1 MKNLKAWLVILPL
14 ITIACSDENTEQT
27 IESASKL
34 NIAKKSVIGPENA
47 ANPYDSAGILHNEI
61 LEILDETA
69 SNSQTI
75 EEITILID
83 SLSAVHPD
91 LMLLSNN
98 PTVSSRVLEI
108 TSIVNTSNPATDL
121 MDTLSLSTSARAS
134 FLAFLNSLLLTA
146 DSPYEDIHPIIVSYE
161 TSVIGSTSFSAVEK
175 QIILTASSVA
185 RYSVAKKKR
194 KDQDWDISVTNIVA
208 AASGAGQNSV
218 LGLKM
223 AATVDIY
230 QNTHPTN

>member
-14 ITIACSDENTEQT
+14 ITIACSDEYTEQT
-27 IESASKL
+27 IESANKS
-34 NIAKKSVIGPENA
+34 NVTKKSVITPANA
-47 ANPYDSAGILHNEI
+47 DNPYDSAGMLHNEI

-69 SNSQTI
+69 SNSQSI

-83 SLSAVHPD
+83 SVSAVHPD
-91 LMLLSNN
+91 LMLLSND
-98 PTVSSRVLEI
+98 PTVSSRVSEI
-108 TSIVNTSNPATDL
+108 TWIINTSDPAIDL
-121 MDTLSLSTSARAS
+121 LGSLSLSSSARAS
-134 FLAFLNSLLLTA
+134 FLAFLNSLLLAA

-161 TSVIGSTSFSAVEK
+161 TSVIGSSSFSAVDK

-194 KDQDWDISVTNIVA
+194 KDQDWDTSVTNIVA
-208 AASGAGQNSV
+208 AASGAEQNSV

>member
-14 ITIACSDENTEQT
+14 ITIACSDENTEHT
-27 IESASKL
+27 IESANKP
-34 NIAKKSVIGPENA
+34 NITKKSVIGPENA
-47 ANPYDSAGILHNEI
+47 ANPYDSAGMLHNEI
-61 LEILDETA
+61 LEILDETT
-69 SNSQTI
+69 SNSQSI

-98 PTVSSRVLEI
+98 PTVSSRVSEI
-108 TSIVNTSNPATDL
+108 TSIVNTNDPATDL
-121 MDTLSLSTSARAS
+121 LGTLSLSTSARVS
-134 FLAFLNSLLLTA
+134 FLAFLDSLLLAA

-161 TSVIGSTSFSAVEK
+161 TSVIGSNSFSALDK

-194 KDQDWDISVTNIVA
+194 KDQDWDTSVTNIVA

-223 AATVDIY
+223 SATVDIY

>member
-14 ITIACSDENTEQT
+14 ITIACSDEYKEQT
-27 IESASKL
+27 IESAYKS
-34 NIAKKSVIGPENA
+34 NITKKSTIGPANT

-61 LEILDETA
+61 LEILEETA
-69 SNSQTI
+69 SSSQSI

-83 SLSAVHPD
+83 SVSAVHPD
-91 LMLLSNN
+91 LMSLSNN
-98 PTVSSRVLEI
+98 PTVSSMASEI
-108 TSIVNTSNPATDL
+108 TWIVNTSDQATDL
-121 MDTLSLSTSARAS
+121 LGALNLSTNARAS
-134 FLAFLNSLLLTA
+134 FQVFLNSLLLAA

-161 TSVIGSTSFSAVEK
+161 TSVIASTSFSSADK

-185 RYSVAKKKR
+185 RYSVARKKR
-194 KDQDWDISVTNIVA
+194 KDQDWDTSVTNIVA
-208 AASGAGQNSV
+208 AASGAEQNSV